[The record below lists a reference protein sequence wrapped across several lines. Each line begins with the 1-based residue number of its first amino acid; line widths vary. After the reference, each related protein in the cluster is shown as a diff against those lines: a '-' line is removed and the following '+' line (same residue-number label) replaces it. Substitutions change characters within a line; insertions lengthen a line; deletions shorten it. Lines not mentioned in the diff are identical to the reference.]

1 MNIIK
6 YSILV
11 FLIFPLY
18 GEVDYNSEIQ
28 PIFDNNCIS
37 CHIDGGAYF
46 GGLDLSSYSEVME
59 GGDSGNTI
67 VPFDHANSLLW
78 QHVNSSYMPPYGSGS
93 YPLTTN
99 QIDLIAQWIDEGA
112 FFEPEEDSIEG
123 RWHLVGYEDAIMYQF
138 VDTEPFADAG
148 LRYSIY
154 VDENGEFDDLD
165 GDNIGGTPHPYS
177 VVGDIITIDTHFG
190 NILSYQMNYRCDG
203 QVVEFIDIDYDTIH
217 STLFREGFDYFNSDC
232 EEVLEECFDFT
243 NIDFGA
249 CTMVLGVG
257 LLNDECSYISGC
269 DWTID
274 DIDYSDLFFDS
285 IEECQEVCSNN
296 LTVTDIDG
304 NVYQTVQIGDQLWM
318 AENLKVTH
326 YNNGDAI
333 THIANEEHWGSMDE
347 GQYGVYDDEPTNA
360 NIYGNIY
367 NWAVIGD
374 IRGICPVDWH
384 VPSDDEYT
392 LLTDFL
398 GGESIA
404 GGKMKEAGLEHWNY
418 DSDQIS
424 LEATNE
430 SGFTGLPA
438 GHRNTNSGDY
448 IYMGFYG
455 YFWSS
460 TENGSDLAWR
470 RYLIHYSSGVAR
482 DTFGKPNGFSIR
494 CLRD

>member
-1 MNIIK
+1 MVK
-6 YSILV
+6 YLLLLFSFTFSI
-11 FLIFPLY
+11 
-18 GEVDYNSEIQ
+18 
-28 PIFDNNCIS
+28 
-37 CHIDGGAYF
+37 
-46 GGLDLSSYSEVME
+46 
-59 GGDSGNTI
+59 
-67 VPFDHANSLLW
+67 
-78 QHVNSSYMPPYGSGS
+78 
-93 YPLTTN
+93 
-99 QIDLIAQWIDEGA
+99 
-112 FFEPEEDSIEG
+112 
-123 RWHLVGYEDAIMYQF
+123 
-138 VDTEPFADAG
+138 
-148 LRYSIY
+148 
-154 VDENGEFDDLD
+154 
-165 GDNIGGTPHPYS
+165 
-177 VVGDIITIDTHFG
+177 
-190 NILSYQMNYRCDG
+190 
-203 QVVEFIDIDYDTIH
+203 
-217 STLFREGFDYFNSDC
+217 
-232 EEVLEECFDFT
+232 
-243 NIDFGA
+243 
-249 CTMVLGVG
+249 
-257 LLNDECSYISGC
+257 
-269 DWTID
+269 
-274 DIDYSDLFFDS
+274 
-285 IEECQEVCSNN
+285 
-296 LTVTDIDG
+296 VTDIDG
-304 NVYQTVQIGDQLWM
+304 NIYQIVQIGNQVWM

-326 YNNGDAI
+326 YNNGDPIIYI
-333 THIANEEHWGSMDE
+333 TSEEHWGSMDE

-398 GGESIA
+398 GGESVA

-470 RYLIHYSSGVAR
+470 RYLFHYSSGVAR

>member
-1 MNIIK
+1 MTLFYNNGSGPAPQANSMFLSLDGWFPDLSGDVNEDGFVNVNDVVIAVNIVLGMSPFNELADINGDSIINVQDIILLVNII
-6 YSILV
+6 
-11 FLIFPLY
+11 
-18 GEVDYNSEIQ
+18 
-28 PIFDNNCIS
+28 
-37 CHIDGGAYF
+37 
-46 GGLDLSSYSEVME
+46 
-59 GGDSGNTI
+59 
-67 VPFDHANSLLW
+67 LW
-78 QHVNSSYMPPYGSGS
+78 ES
-93 YPLTTN
+93 
-99 QIDLIAQWIDEGA
+99 
-112 FFEPEEDSIEG
+112 EPED
-123 RWHLVGYEDAIMYQF
+123 V
-138 VDTEPFADAG
+138 
-148 LRYSIY
+148 
-154 VDENGEFDDLD
+154 
-165 GDNIGGTPHPYS
+165 
-177 VVGDIITIDTHFG
+177 
-190 NILSYQMNYRCDG
+190 
-203 QVVEFIDIDYDTIH
+203 
-217 STLFREGFDYFNSDC
+217 C
-232 EEVLEECFDFT
+232 E
-243 NIDFGA
+243 
-249 CTMVLGVG
+249 
-257 LLNDECSYISGC
+257 
-269 DWTID
+269 
-274 DIDYSDLFFDS
+274 
-285 IEECQEVCSNN
+285 
-296 LTVTDIDG
+296 DIDG
-304 NVYQTVQIGDQLWM
+304 NVYETVWIGEQLWM

-333 THIANEEHWGSMDE
+333 THITNEEHWGSLDE

-374 IRGICPVDWH
+374 IRGICPVGWH

-392 LLTDFL
+392 VLTDFL
-398 GGESIA
+398 GGESVA

-470 RYLIHYSSGVAR
+470 RYLFHYSSGVAR